1 MPGGRS
7 VKENS
12 PALVVTVL
20 LVRPVSA
27 CSSLTEAPVTIAPDG
42 STMLPEMVPR
52 EVWARAAVAN
62 SSEMP
67 SRKAQMQRVERIWY
81 LLRKTWRGS
90 RHPAYRR
97 QKPWAVESGGDARRH
112 CGTPFPESLSS

>member
-27 CSSLTEAPVTIAPDG
+27 CSGVTEAPVTIAPDG

-81 LLRKTWRGS
+81 LLG
-90 RHPAYRR
+90 RHGEGRVTPHTA
-97 QKPWAVESGGDARRH
+97 AR
-112 CGTPFPESLSS
+112 SLGQLNLA